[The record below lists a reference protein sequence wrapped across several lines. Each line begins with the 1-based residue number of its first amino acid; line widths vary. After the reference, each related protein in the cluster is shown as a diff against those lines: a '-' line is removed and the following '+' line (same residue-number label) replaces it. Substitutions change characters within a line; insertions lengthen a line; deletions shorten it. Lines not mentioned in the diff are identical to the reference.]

1 MKKISQGIKK
11 GIIGTGIFSGESNQ
25 FDFCSYI
32 IFLSVFYNIIRFIIV
47 YYFDSLFLYFAIGII
62 FGLGSGVTAIIAQF
76 IGMKNKKRAD
86 NAAIFS
92 CNVIGG
98 CPTPHRNH
106 NNYS

>member
-62 FGLGSGVTAIIAQF
+62 FFISGLSVISRRLNNLQKSRFFLIGVFIPVVNIILIIYLCFA
-76 IGMKNKKRAD
+76 KK
-86 NAAIFS
+86 
-92 CNVIGG
+92 
-98 CPTPHRNH
+98 
-106 NNYS
+106 